1 MHSAKL
7 CKNKIDDALNTLSLR
22 INFHHRENQKKN
34 IDRTYVF
41 LLDLDTKYD
50 AETLKPGIY

>member
-1 MHSAKL
+1 MPSAKI
-7 CKNKIDDALNTLSLR
+7 CKNKIGDALNTLSLR
-22 INFHHRENQKKN
+22 NNFHHIENQKKN

-50 AETLKPGIY
+50 VT